1 MLFAALHSSPQ
12 DLVRSSLSLFSRSS
26 ASPLPQQVGKEQRLR
41 IQCVSLCEYSTLFLF
56 TISSLGSSHNLSEED
71 CVTTPKGVCEGGYS
85 RLVIFSF
92 VTCSEN
98 NLCTQIY
105 VTQRECGVDGSCG
118 LAADVWEVELRDES
132 RTVGLPTYSRL
143 ISNIFL

>member
-12 DLVRSSLSLFSRSS
+12 DLVRSSPSLFSRSS
-26 ASPLPQQVGKEQRLR
+26 ASPLLQQVGKEQRLR
-41 IQCVSLCEYSTLFLF
+41 IHVYLYVNTALFLF
-56 TISSLGSSHNLSEED
+56 TSSSLGSSHNLSEED
-71 CVTTPKGVCEGGYS
+71 YVTTPKSVWEGGYS
-85 RLVIFSF
+85 RLGIFSF

-105 VTQRECGVDGSCG
+105 VTQRVCDVDGSCG
-118 LAADVWEVELRDES
+118 LAAEVWEVKLS
-132 RTVGLPTYSRL
+132 RTVGFPTNSRL